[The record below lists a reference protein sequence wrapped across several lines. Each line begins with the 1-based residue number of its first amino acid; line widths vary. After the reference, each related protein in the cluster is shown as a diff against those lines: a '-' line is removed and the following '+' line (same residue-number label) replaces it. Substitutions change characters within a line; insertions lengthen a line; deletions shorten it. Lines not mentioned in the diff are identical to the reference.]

1 MKGLFET
8 NFSLPEQTYFY
19 RGKVRDVYEV
29 GGRWLVMIVTDR
41 ISAFDTIFPV
51 PIPYKGQVLNQIAA
65 FFLDMA
71 KEIVPVWLTGVPH
84 PNVSVGIKCK
94 PIPVEFVVRSYLA
107 GSALRKYQRGERV
120 FGEHKLPEGL
130 KPYDPLPKPILT
142 PTTKAHNGHDV
153 DIHPEEIFKKGIL
166 SEEEY
171 RRIETIALKL
181 FDQGTKWAQSK
192 NLILADTKYE
202 FGYYNDTLFL
212 IDEIHTP
219 DSSRYFDN
227 QDYLEKKEQN
237 EDPEQLSKE
246 KFRQWLLK
254 HNFSGEGKPPQL
266 TEDIIEDLSKHYIE
280 IYDRLIGS
288 KFTAYP
294 YTDNFLDELRK
305 KIIAFLEE
313 VGAI

>member
-8 NFSLPEQTYFY
+8 NFSFPEQTNFY

-29 GGRWLVMIVTDR
+29 DGRWLVMIVTDR

-51 PIPYKGQVLNQIAA
+51 PIPYKGQVLNQISA

-94 PIPVEFVVRSYLA
+94 PIPVEFVVRAYLA
-107 GSALRKYQRGERV
+107 GSALRKYQKGERV
-120 FGEHKLPEGL
+120 FGRHRLPDGL
-130 KPYDPLPKPILT
+130 KPYDPLPEPILT
-142 PTTKAHNGHDV
+142 PTTKSHNGHDI
-153 DIHPEEIFKKGIL
+153 DIKPEEIFKQGIL
-166 SEEEY
+166 SEDEY
-171 RRIETIALKL
+171 RHIEAISLKL
-181 FDQGTKWAQSK
+181 FDQGSRWAQSR

-202 FGYYNDTLFL
+202 FGYYNGTLFL

-219 DSSRYFDN
+219 DSSRYFDKK
-227 QDYLEKKEQN
+227 DYLVKKEQN
-237 EDPEQLSKE
+237 KDPDQLSKE

-254 HNFSGEGKPPQL
+254 YNFSGEGEPPQL
-266 TEDIIEDLSKHYIE
+266 TEDIIEDLAKHYRE
-280 IYDRLIGS
+280 IYERLIGN
-288 KFTAYP
+288 KFIP
-294 YTDNFLDELRK
+294 YHYTGDFLDQMYK
-305 KIIAFLEE
+305 KVVAFLEE